1 MGQTSS
7 IHSLRIPPEWD
18 LHQSTFM
25 SWPTGW
31 RSLNGKVQ
39 SDIARV
45 ANTISQFEPVWM
57 LTPPNQVKQAKA
69 ILDNDRIVIV
79 PTPVDDLW
87 ARDTIPLFL
96 SDSDSQ
102 LVGVN
107 YNFNGWGR
115 KQYHK
120 NDARVGSRV
129 LDHLNIT
136 GFRSKLVAEGG
147 SIETDGE
154 GTLLMTESSIV
165 NENRNPGMSR
175 NDIDQVFKDELH
187 ISKIIWVKGVKGHDI
202 TDSHIDS
209 LARFVAPGVVMVSR
223 PFPPAPKDDE
233 ESQVWIGQY
242 EQAMGVLRQ
251 ATDAKGRRLRIIEL
265 PEPNP
270 AKIRQLPP
278 DDIKRCKKIGID
290 CKNGGLTSYVNFY
303 IVNGGI
309 VMPEFGDK
317 EADRNARNIVQKAF
331 PNRKIVAVNIDYVAV
346 GGGGIH
352 CATHEVP
359 QV

>member
-1 MGQTSS
+1 MGQTTSTQG
-7 IHSLRIPPEWD
+7 LQMPPEWD

-31 RSLNGKVQ
+31 GSLNNKVQ

-45 ANTISQFEPVWM
+45 AKTISQFEPVQM
-57 LTPPNQVKQAKA
+57 LVPPSYVNQAKA
-69 ILDNDRIVIV
+69 MLGSEQIVIV
-79 PTPVDDLW
+79 PMPVDDLW
-87 ARDTIPLFL
+87 ARDTLPLFL
-96 SDSDSQ
+96 HDGKK

-107 YNFNGWGR
+107 YNFNGWGG

-120 NDARVGSRV
+120 NDGRVASSV
-129 LDHLNIT
+129 LNYLNIT
-136 GFRSKLVAEGG
+136 GFRSKLIAEGG

-165 NENRNPGMSR
+165 NKNRNPGMSR
-175 NDIDQVFKDELH
+175 DQIDQVFKDELGV
-187 ISKIIWVKGVKGHDI
+187 SKIIWVKGVKDHDI

-209 LARFVAPGVVMVSR
+209 LARFIAPGVVMV
-223 PFPPAPKDDE
+223 
-233 ESQVWIGQY
+233 
-242 EQAMGVLRQ
+242 
-251 ATDAKGRRLRIIEL
+251 IEL

-270 AKIRQLPP
+270 DKIRQMPP
-278 DDIKRCKKIGID
+278 SDIKLCKKIGID

-303 IVNGGI
+303 IANGGI
-309 VMPEFGDK
+309 AMPEFGDK
-317 EADRNARNIVQKAF
+317 EADQHAQDVVQKAF
-331 PNRKIVAVNIDYVAV
+331 PDRKVKAVNIDYVAV

-359 QV
+359 KA

>member
-1 MGQTSS
+1 MGQTTSTQDL
-7 IHSLRIPPEWD
+7 HFAPEWD

-31 RSLNGKVQ
+31 GSLNNKVQ

-45 ANTISQFEPVWM
+45 AKTISQFEPVHM
-57 LTPPNQVKQAKA
+57 LTPPNHVKQAKSM
-69 ILDNDRIVIV
+69 LSDQHIVIV
-79 PTPVDDLW
+79 PMAVDDLW
-87 ARDTIPLFL
+87 ARDTLPLFL
-96 SDSDSQ
+96 SNGSKE

-107 YNFNGWGR
+107 YNFNGWGG

-120 NDARVGSRV
+120 NDAKVASRV
-129 LDHLNIT
+129 LDHLKIT
-136 GFRSKLVAEGG
+136 GSRSELVAEGG

-165 NENRNPGMSR
+165 NKNRNPGMSR
-175 NDIDQVFKDELH
+175 NEIDEIFKHELGV
-187 ISKIIWVKGVKGHDI
+187 SKIIWIKGIRDHDI

-223 PFPPAPKDDE
+223 PFPAPADDA
-233 ESQVWIGQY
+233 ESQVWIRQY
-242 EQAMGVLRQ
+242 EQAMSVLKQ
-251 ATDAKGRRLRIIEL
+251 ATDAKGRRLRITEL

-270 AKIRQLPP
+270 NKIRQLPP
-278 DDIKRCKKIGID
+278 GDIKLCKKIGLD

-309 VMPEFGDK
+309 VMPEFGDQ
-317 EADRNARNIVQKAF
+317 EADRTARDIVQKAF
-331 PNRKIVAVNIDYVAV
+331 PNRKVVAVNIDYVAI

-359 QV
+359 KA

>member
-1 MGQTSS
+1 MGQTTSTP
-7 IHSLRIPPEWD
+7 SLQIPPEWD

-31 RSLNGKVQ
+31 GALNNKVQ

-45 ANTISQFEPVWM
+45 AKTISQFEPVQM
-57 LTPPNQVKQAKA
+57 LTPPSQVNHAKA
-69 ILDNDRIVIV
+69 MLESEQIVIV
-79 PTPVDDLW
+79 PIPVDDLW
-87 ARDTIPLFL
+87 ARDTLPLFL
-96 SDSDSQ
+96 SDNKT

-107 YNFNGWGR
+107 YNFNGWGG

-120 NDARVGSRV
+120 NDGRVASSV
-129 LDHLNIT
+129 LDYLNLT
-136 GFRSKLVAEGG
+136 GFRSELVGEGG

-154 GTLLMTESSIV
+154 GTLLMTESSVV
-165 NENRNPGMSR
+165 NKNRNPDMSR
-175 NDIDQVFKDELH
+175 DQIDQVFKDELGV
-187 ISKIIWVKGVKGHDI
+187 SKIIWVKGVKDHDI

-223 PFPPAPKDDE
+223 PFPAPADDK

-242 EQAMGVLRQ
+242 KQAMSVLSQ
-251 ATDAKGRRLRIIEL
+251 ATDAKGRRLKIIEL

-270 AKIRQLPP
+270 EKIRQLPAS
-278 DDIKRCKKIGID
+278 DIKLCKKIGID

-303 IVNGGI
+303 IANGGI
-309 VMPEFGDK
+309 AMPEFGDQ
-317 EADRNARNIVQKAF
+317 EADQRARDIVQKAF
-331 PNRKIVAVNIDYVAV
+331 PDRKVVAINIDYVAV

-359 QV
+359 KV

>member
-1 MGQTSS
+1 MGQTTSS
-7 IHSLRIPPEWD
+7 QGLHIPPEWD

-31 RSLNGKVQ
+31 GVLNNKVQ

-45 ANTISQFEPVWM
+45 AKTISQYEPVQM
-57 LTPPNQVKQAKA
+57 LTPPSHVEQARA
-69 ILDNDRIVIV
+69 MLGSEQIVIV
-79 PTPVDDLW
+79 PMKVDDLW
-87 ARDTIPLFL
+87 ARDTLPLFL
-96 SDSDSQ
+96 SDNNK

-107 YNFNGWGR
+107 YNFNGWGG

-120 NDARVGSRV
+120 NDGRVASSV
-129 LDHLNIT
+129 LDYLNIT
-136 GFRSKLVAEGG
+136 DFRSDLVGEGG

-165 NENRNPGMSR
+165 NKNRNPGMSR
-175 NDIDQVFKDELH
+175 DQIDQVFKKELG
-187 ISKIIWVKGVKGHDI
+187 ISKIIWVKGVKDHDI

-223 PFPPAPKDDE
+223 PFPAPADDK

-242 EQAMGVLRQ
+242 NQAMSVLKQ
-251 ATDAKGRRLRIIEL
+251 ATDAKGRRLKIIEL

-270 AKIRQLPP
+270 DKIRQLPP
-278 DDIKRCKKIGID
+278 GDIKRCKKIGID

-303 IVNGGI
+303 IANGGI
-309 VMPEFGDK
+309 AMPEFGDK
-317 EADRNARNIVQKAF
+317 EADQRAREIVQKAF
-331 PNRKIVAVNIDYVAV
+331 PGRKVDSINIDYVAV

-359 QV
+359 RV